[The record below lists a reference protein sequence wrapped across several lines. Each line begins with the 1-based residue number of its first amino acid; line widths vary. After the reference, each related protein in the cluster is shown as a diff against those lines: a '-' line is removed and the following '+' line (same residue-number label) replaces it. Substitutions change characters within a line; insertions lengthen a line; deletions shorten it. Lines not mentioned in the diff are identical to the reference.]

1 MTKDSTVVPN
11 TAHRTPPNAGKGRKK
26 GVPNKITASVKQA
39 LTEAFERLGGVPA
52 LVSWGE
58 RNPDGFYGLWGRLAP
73 REVEMSGP
81 EGAALVIKVV
91 RE

>member
-1 MTKDSTVVPN
+1 MAK
-11 TAHRTPPNAGKGRKK
+11 GKKTGGRRP
-26 GVPNKITASVKQA
+26 GSPNKVTASIKQA
-39 LTEAFERLGGVPA
+39 ITEAFGKLGGVPA
-52 LVSWGE
+52 LVRWGE
-58 RNPDGFYGLWGRLAP
+58 QNPDGFYALWGRLAP